1 MLALFLWKDT
11 MREIFEEK
19 TKKYFIIGILL
30 IGIFFG
36 FFYLD
41 RIGEILASIYKV
53 IRPMIYGL
61 VIAFIINLP
70 MNFFHDKIFTRIIK
84 DDKHEKLRRS
94 LALILSWIIFFAMI
108 TLVLTVLIPELTRA
122 FGVITANIPVF
133 MDSLIDFFNGS
144 KVFTKLAEFFATRLE
159 AINIERLS
167 DNFTQI
173 IQDFFKSDS
182 NFLNKTGSIINSVSQ
197 AILAISIG
205 FVFSLYVSMNK
216 TKLKK
221 GAARLVFA
229 NLKEETARHIVY
241 VSKLTYD
248 SFARFLETRL
258 LSCLALG
265 IGCFIGMTILRM
277 PSAGMISIL
286 MGAFD
291 MIPYIGAFSAT
302 AIGIILIFTFSPG
315 KALVF
320 LIFVLILQNVQ
331 QQIFYPLVIGKHQ
344 GLPPIWIF
352 VSVIIGGGLMGLF
365 GMVAFIPLATVI
377 YTLLEDNTRK
387 KLKHKDITEV
397 ELDKLTGKDFWE
409 LREEKL
415 KNL

>member
-1 MLALFLWKDT
+1 MK
-11 MREIFEEK
+11 EIFEEN

-41 RIGEILASIYKV
+41 RIGEILDTTYKV
-53 IRPMIYGL
+53 FRPIVYGL

-70 MNFFHDKIFTRIIK
+70 MNFFHDEIFTNLLK

-94 LALILSWIIFFAMI
+94 LSLVLSWIIFFALVTI
-108 TLVLTVLIPELTRA
+108 VLTVLIPELSRA
-122 FGVITANIPVF
+122 IGVISENIPAF
-133 MDSLIDFFNGS
+133 MNSLIDFLNGS
-144 KVFTKLAEFFATRLE
+144 KILTKVSDFIVTRLE
-159 AINIERLS
+159 EINIARIS
-167 DNFTQI
+167 DSFTKI

-182 NFLNKTGSIINSVSQ
+182 ALLNKTGSIINSVSQ
-197 AILAISIG
+197 GILSLSIG

-221 GAARLVFA
+221 GAARLIFA
-229 NLKEETARHIVY
+229 NLSEKTARQIVY
-241 VSKLTYD
+241 VAKLSYD
-248 SFARFLETRL
+248 SFARFLETRI

-265 IGCFIGMTILRM
+265 VACFIGMWVLRL

-291 MIPYIGAFSAT
+291 MIPYIGAFLAT
-302 AIGIILIFTFSPG
+302 SIGIILIFTYSPG

-331 QQIFYPLVIGKHQ
+331 QQLFYPLVIGKHQ

-352 VSVIIGGGLMGLF
+352 VSVIIGGGLFGIF
-365 GMVAFIPLATVI
+365 GMIAFIPLATVV
-377 YTLLEDNTRK
+377 YTLIEDNTKK
-387 KLKHKDITEV
+387 KLKEKSISDEEIERLT
-397 ELDKLTGKDFWE
+397 DKSFLE
-409 LREEKL
+409 LREEREASYK
-415 KNL
+415 

>member
-1 MLALFLWKDT
+1 
-11 MREIFEEK
+11 MRKIFEEK
-19 TKKYFIIGILL
+19 TKSYFILGILL

-41 RIGEILASIYKV
+41 KIGDILGSIYKV
-53 IRPMIYGL
+53 FRPIVYGL

-70 MNFFHDKIFTRIIK
+70 MNFFYEKIFKKLIK

-94 LALILSWIIFFAMI
+94 LSLILSWIIFFATV
-108 TLVLTVLIPELTRA
+108 TLVLTVLIPELSRA
-122 FGVITANIPVF
+122 IGVLSTNIPVF
-133 MDSLIDFFNGS
+133 MNSLIDFLKDS
-144 KVFTKLAEFFATRLE
+144 KYFSKLAELIVTKLE
-159 AINIERLS
+159 TINIERVS
-167 DNFTQI
+167 TRITEI
-173 IQDFFKSDS
+173 IQDFFRSDS
-182 NFLNKTGSIINSVSQ
+182 DFLNKTGSIINSVSQ
-197 AILAISIG
+197 GIISLSIG

-216 TKLKK
+216 AKLKR
-221 GAARLVFA
+221 GAGRLVFA
-229 NLKEETARHIVY
+229 NFSEKTANHLVY
-241 VSKLTYD
+241 VSKLCYD
-248 SFARFLETRL
+248 SFARFLETRI

-265 IGCFIGMTILRM
+265 VGCFIGMKIMRM

-291 MIPYIGAFSAT
+291 MIPYIGAFLAT
-302 AIGIILIFTFSPG
+302 SIGIIIIFTFSPG

-377 YTLLEDNTRK
+377 YTLLEDNTWK
-387 KLKHKDITEV
+387 KLKEKQITDG

-409 LREEKL
+409 MREEKL
-415 KNL
+415 KNF

>member
-1 MLALFLWKDT
+1 MKT
-11 MREIFEEK
+11 IFEER
-19 TKKYFIIGILL
+19 TKKYFIVGILL

-41 RIGEILASIYKV
+41 RIGVILGSAYKV
-53 IRPMIYGL
+53 FRPIVYGL

-70 MNFFHDKIFTRIIK
+70 MNFFYEEIFKKIIK
-84 DDKHEKLRRS
+84 DDNKDKLRRS
-94 LALILSWIIFFAMI
+94 LSLILSWIIFFALV

-122 FGVITANIPVF
+122 IGVLSTNIPVF
-133 MDSLIDFFNGS
+133 MDSLIKFLDES
-144 KVFTKLAEFFATRLE
+144 KYFAKLADIIVAKLE
-159 AINIERLS
+159 AINIERVSTRL
-167 DNFTQI
+167 TEI
-173 IQDFFKSDS
+173 IQEFFRSDS
-182 NFLNKTGSIINSVSQ
+182 DFLNKTGTIINSVSQ
-197 AILAISIG
+197 GIISLSIG

-216 TKLKK
+216 SKLKR

-229 NLKEETARHIVY
+229 NFSEKTANHLVY
-241 VSKLTYD
+241 VSKLCYD

-258 LSCLALG
+258 LSCVALG

-286 MGAFD
+286 MGALD
-291 MIPYIGAFSAT
+291 MIPYIGAFLAT
-302 AIGIILIFTFSPG
+302 TIGIIIIFTFSPG

-320 LIFVLILQNVQ
+320 LIFILILQNVQ

-365 GMVAFIPLATVI
+365 GMIAFIPLATVI
-377 YTLLEDNTRK
+377 YTLLEDSTRK
-387 KLKHKDITEV
+387 KLKEKQITDD
-397 ELDKLTGKDFWE
+397 ELDKLTSKDFWE
-409 LREEKL
+409 MREEKL

>member
-1 MLALFLWKDT
+1 
-11 MREIFEEK
+11 MRKIFEEK
-19 TKKYFIIGILL
+19 TKRYFIIGILL
-30 IGIFFG
+30 ISIFFG

-41 RIGEILASIYKV
+41 KIGDILGSIYKV
-53 IRPMIYGL
+53 FRPIVYGL

-70 MNFFHDKIFTRIIK
+70 MNFFYEKIFKKLIK
-84 DDKHEKLRRS
+84 DDKHDKLRRS
-94 LALILSWIIFFAMI
+94 LSLILSWIIFFATV
-108 TLVLTVLIPELTRA
+108 TLVLTVLIPELSRA
-122 FGVITANIPVF
+122 IGVLSTNIPAF
-133 MDSLIDFFNGS
+133 MDSLIKFLDES
-144 KVFTKLAEFFATRLE
+144 KYFSKLADLIVTKLET
-159 AINIERLS
+159 INIERVS
-167 DNFTQI
+167 TRITEI
-173 IQDFFKSDS
+173 IQDFFRSDS
-182 NFLNKTGSIINSVSQ
+182 DFLNKTGSIINSVSQ
-197 AILAISIG
+197 GIISLSIG

-216 TKLKK
+216 AKLKR

-229 NLKEETARHIVY
+229 NLSEKTAKQIVY
-241 VSKLTYD
+241 VSKLSYD
-248 SFARFLETRL
+248 SFARFLETRI

-265 IGCFIGMTILRM
+265 VGCFIGMTILRL

-286 MGAFD
+286 IGAFD
-291 MIPYIGAFSAT
+291 MIPYIGAFLAT
-302 AIGIILIFTFSPG
+302 TIGIILIFTFSPG

-365 GMVAFIPLATVI
+365 GMIAFIPLATVI

-387 KLKHKDITEV
+387 KLREKQITDG
-397 ELDKLTGKDFWE
+397 ELDKLTSKDFWQM
-409 LREEKL
+409 REEKL

>member
-1 MLALFLWKDT
+1 
-11 MREIFEEK
+11 MRKIFEEK
-19 TKKYFIIGILL
+19 TKSYFILGILL

-41 RIGEILASIYKV
+41 KIGEILSSIYKV
-53 IRPMIYGL
+53 FRPIVYGL

-70 MNFFHDKIFTRIIK
+70 MNFFYDKIFKKLIK
-84 DDKHEKLRRS
+84 DDHKEKLRRS
-94 LALILSWIIFFAMI
+94 LALILSWIIFFASV
-108 TLVLTVLIPELTRA
+108 TLVLTVLIPELSKA
-122 FGVITANIPVF
+122 IGVLSTNIPAF
-133 MDSLIDFFNGS
+133 MDSLIDFLKDTKYFS
-144 KVFTKLAEFFATRLE
+144 KLGDIIVTKLET
-159 AINIERLS
+159 INIERASNRL
-167 DNFTQI
+167 TQL
-173 IQDFFKSDS
+173 IQDFLRSDS
-182 NFLNKTGSIINSVSQ
+182 DFLNKTGSIINSVSQ
-197 AILAISIG
+197 GIISLSIG
-205 FVFSLYVSMNK
+205 FVFSIYVSMNK
-216 TKLKK
+216 EKLKR
-221 GAARLVFA
+221 GAARLIFA
-229 NLKEETARHIVY
+229 NLSEKNAKQVVY
-241 VSKLTYD
+241 VAKLSYD
-248 SFARFLETRL
+248 SFARFLETRI

-286 MGAFD
+286 IGAFD
-291 MIPYIGAFSAT
+291 MIPYIGAFLAT
-302 AIGIILIFTFSPG
+302 TIGIIIIFTFSPG

-409 LREEKL
+409 LREEKM

>member
-1 MLALFLWKDT
+1 MKT
-11 MREIFEEK
+11 IFEER
-19 TKKYFIIGILL
+19 TKKNFIVGILL

-41 RIGEILASIYKV
+41 RIGEILSSIYKV
-53 IRPMIYGL
+53 FRPIVYGL

-70 MNFFHDKIFTRIIK
+70 MNFFYEEIFKKLIK
-84 DDKHEKLRRS
+84 DDKKDKLRRS
-94 LALILSWIIFFAMI
+94 LSLILSWIIFFALV

-122 FGVITANIPVF
+122 IGVLSTNIPVF
-133 MDSLIDFFNGS
+133 MDSLIKFLDES
-144 KVFTKLAEFFATRLE
+144 KYFAKLADIIVAKLE
-159 AINIERLS
+159 AINIERVSTRL
-167 DNFTQI
+167 TEL
-173 IQDFFKSDS
+173 IQEFFRSDS
-182 NFLNKTGSIINSVSQ
+182 DFLNKTGTIINSVSQ
-197 AILAISIG
+197 GIISLSIG

-216 TKLKK
+216 SKLKR
-221 GAARLVFA
+221 GASRLVFA
-229 NLKEETARHIVY
+229 NFSEKTANHLVY
-241 VSKLTYD
+241 VSKLCYD

-258 LSCLALG
+258 LSCVALG

-302 AIGIILIFTFSPG
+302 TIGIIIIFTFSPG

-320 LIFVLILQNVQ
+320 LIFILILQNVQ

-365 GMVAFIPLATVI
+365 GMIAFIPLATVI
-377 YTLLEDNTRK
+377 YTLLEDSTRK
-387 KLKHKDITEV
+387 KLKEKQITDG
-397 ELDKLTGKDFWE
+397 ELDKLTSKDFWE
-409 LREEKL
+409 MREEKL

>member
-1 MLALFLWKDT
+1 

-19 TKKYFIIGILL
+19 TKKYFIVGILL

-41 RIGEILASIYKV
+41 KIGEILGTAYKV
-53 IRPMIYGL
+53 FRPIVYGL

-70 MNFFHDKIFTRIIK
+70 MNFFYDKVFNKLIK
-84 DDKHEKLRRS
+84 DDKHDKLRRS
-94 LALILSWIIFFAMI
+94 LSLILSWIIFFAMV

-122 FGVITANIPVF
+122 VSVISANIPVF
-133 MDSLIDFFNGS
+133 MDSLIEFLNKS
-144 KVFTKLAEFFATRLE
+144 KVLTKATDFIATRLKT
-159 AINIERLS
+159 INIER
-167 DNFTQI
+167 I
-173 IQDFFKSDS
+173 SDS
-182 NFLNKTGSIINSVSQ
+182 FTRILQSFFRSDSEFLNKTGTIINSVSQ
-197 AILAISIG
+197 GVLSLSIG

-216 TKLKK
+216 TKLKR
-221 GAARLVFA
+221 GSARLVFA
-229 NLKEETARHIVY
+229 NFREKTANHLVY
-241 VSKLTYD
+241 VSKLCYD
-248 SFARFLETRL
+248 SFARFLETRI
-258 LSCLALG
+258 LSCVALG
-265 IGCFIGMTILRM
+265 IGCFIGMSIMRM

-302 AIGIILIFTFSPG
+302 AIGIIIIFTFSPG

-352 VSVIIGGGLMGLF
+352 VSVIIGGGLFGIF
-365 GMVAFIPLATVI
+365 GMIAFIPLATVI

-387 KLKHKDITEV
+387 KLKEKSISDGEI
-397 ELDKLTGKDFWE
+397 DRLTSKTFIE
-409 LREEKL
+409 LREERE
-415 KNL
+415 KNNQ